1 VTLLTVYA
9 HEDTLSAMPVP
20 SLTVVLV
27 IFLAGF
33 SLHRHRTVLIGI
45 FCALALGVMLANGW
59 VGAVVHTLDRVFT
72 TITT

>member
-1 VTLLTVYA
+1 M
-9 HEDTLSAMPVP
+9 LSMPVP

-45 FCALALGVMLANGW
+45 GCALVLGVLVANGW
-59 VGAVVHTLDRVFT
+59 TGDVVHTLDRVFT

>member
-1 VTLLTVYA
+1 MG
-9 HEDTLSAMPVP
+9 AMPIP

-33 SLHRHRTVLIGI
+33 SLHRHRTVLIAGA
-45 FCALALGVMLANGW
+45 CALMLGVLLAGGW

>member
-1 VTLLTVYA
+1 MM
-9 HEDTLSAMPVP
+9 DAMPVP
-20 SLTVVLV
+20 SLTTILV

-33 SLHRHRTVLIGI
+33 ALHRHRTVLIAGT
-45 FCALALGVMLANGW
+45 CAFILGVLLANGW